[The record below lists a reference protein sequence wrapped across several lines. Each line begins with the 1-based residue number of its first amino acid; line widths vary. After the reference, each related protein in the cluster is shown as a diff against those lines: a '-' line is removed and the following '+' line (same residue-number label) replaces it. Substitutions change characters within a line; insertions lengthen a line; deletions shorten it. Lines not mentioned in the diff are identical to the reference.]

1 MGTVRGAAMKIKR
14 TKHQRELYE
23 LAGEFFALMQKF
35 GEAYGYSDGWNKLH
49 ALEMRALCCAREAI
63 KLAES
68 AK

>member
-1 MGTVRGAAMKIKR
+1 LTTKR

-23 LAGEFFALMQKF
+23 LAGEFFALSKHAY
-35 GEAYGYSDGWNKLH
+35 EAWLTSTVPNEIGCVFDIYQASKRG
-49 ALEMRALCCAREAI
+49 ACEAI